1 MRRGR
6 APRKPS
12 GRKTVVPTASRWSK
26 LAFRMLRTATM
37 GVVLALVA
45 VGGASAEVV
54 AHGVQDGIL
63 ALNAKGTPSVAFIRG
78 STLVIA
84 SRSAPKRWT
93 QVKAA
98 GVSPGSNVMAFRIGA
113 AGPVVLVQSAD
124 ARAILLVRRR
134 SVGWQTIDVAGKLP
148 PQVQLGW
155 PGLTLDRRGLPVIGY
170 TRWNSSTMN
179 SRLLLAR
186 VDAKGRVN
194 ARSITSEG
202 FPKSLV
208 PPPAAPVLFGG
219 RAHVI
224 ESYGY
229 RGVLGTF
236 EWVPQ
241 KRTWIGIGLDAG
253 VGDFPVGPVFAGLT
267 PGGVLHA
274 AWTVS
279 LAFIGD
285 APVTL
290 VERRRFASSEFVL
303 DRALTTG
310 LALPATGPEVAAN
323 EWVGPEDLGLA
334 ASDYLW
340 AGAIVHGRTHVQVDG
355 WLGGLALAPRGA
367 RDLLLGGKAGLRWF
381 RSPRRLVTRV
391 TLEASDNGDS
401 IALSGTV
408 LGVAGGDVTI
418 YRERPGQRRR
428 PIGRAAL
435 SGGVFSFVDRPSVR
449 PLLYRAVYTD
459 AATGIPYAALLRQ
472 PVG

>member
-1 MRRGR
+1 MGF
-6 APRKPS
+6 
-12 GRKTVVPTASRWSK
+12 VV
-26 LAFRMLRTATM
+26 
-37 GVVLALVA
+37 ALVA
-45 VGGASAEVV
+45 VGSASAEVV
-54 AHGVQDGIL
+54 ARGAQDGLL
-63 ALNAKGTPSVAFIRG
+63 ALNAKGRPSVAFVRG

-84 SRSAPKRWT
+84 NHTAPKRWA

-98 GVSPGSNVMAFRIGA
+98 AVSPRSNVMAFEIGP
-113 AGPVVLVQSAD
+113 AGPVALVQSDD
-124 ARAILLVRRR
+124 AREILLVRRR
-134 SVGWQTIDVAGKLP
+134 SIGWQTIDVAGKLP

-170 TRWNSSTMN
+170 TRWNSSTLN

-186 VDAKGRVN
+186 VDAKGRVT

-208 PPPAAPVLFGG
+208 APPAAPVLFGG
-219 RAHVI
+219 RVHVI

-253 VGDFPVGPVFAGLT
+253 VGDFPVGPVFAGLS

-310 LALPATGPEVAAN
+310 LVLPATGPEVAAN
-323 EWVGPEDLGLA
+323 EWVGPDDLGLA
-334 ASDYLW
+334 GGDYLW
-340 AGAIVHGRTHVQVDG
+340 AGTILHGRNHVQLDG
-355 WLGGLALAPRGA
+355 WLAGLAVAPRGG
-367 RDLLLGGKAGLRWF
+367 RDLLLGGRAGLRWF
-381 RSPRRLVTRV
+381 RSPRRLGTRM
-391 TLEASDNGDS
+391 TIEATDDGAS
-401 IALSGTV
+401 IAVSGTV
-408 LGVAGGDVTI
+408 LGVANGTVAI
-418 YRERPGQRRR
+418 YRERPGSQRR
-428 PIGRAAL
+428 PIGRAPL
-435 SGGVFSFVDRPSVR
+435 SGGSFSFLDRPTAR

-459 AATGIPYAALLRQ
+459 PATGIPYAALLRS

>member
-1 MRRGR
+1 MGF
-6 APRKPS
+6 
-12 GRKTVVPTASRWSK
+12 VV
-26 LAFRMLRTATM
+26 
-37 GVVLALVA
+37 ALVA
-45 VGGASAEVV
+45 VGSASAEVV
-54 AHGVQDGIL
+54 ARGTQDGLL
-63 ALNAKGTPSVAFIRG
+63 ALNTKGSPSVAFVRG

-84 SRSAPKRWT
+84 NRIAPKHWA

-98 GVSPGSNVMAFRIGA
+98 AVSPRSEVMAFEVGA
-113 AGPVVLVQSAD
+113 AGPVALVQSED
-124 ARAILLVRRR
+124 AREILLVRRR

-170 TRWNSSTMN
+170 SRWNSSTLN

-186 VDAKGRVN
+186 VDAKGRLT

-219 RAHVI
+219 RTHVI

-253 VGDFPVGPVFAGLT
+253 VGDFPVGPVFAGLS

-323 EWVGPEDLGLA
+323 EWVGPDDLGLA
-334 ASDYLW
+334 GGDYLW
-340 AGAIVHGRTHVQVDG
+340 AGTILHGRSHVQLDG
-355 WLGGLALAPRGA
+355 WLAGLALAPRGG

-381 RSPRRLVTRV
+381 RSPRRLGTRM
-391 TLEASDNGDS
+391 TIEATDDGAS
-401 IALSGTV
+401 IAVSGTV
-408 LGVAGGDVTI
+408 LGVANGTVAI
-418 YRERPGQRRR
+418 YRERPGSQRRAV
-428 PIGRAAL
+428 GRAPL
-435 SGGVFSFVDRPSVR
+435 GGGAFSFLDRPTTR

-459 AATGIPYAALLRQ
+459 PATGIPYAALLRS

>member
-1 MRRGR
+1 MR
-6 APRKPS
+6 
-12 GRKTVVPTASRWSK
+12 
-26 LAFRMLRTATM
+26 MIRTAAM
-37 GVVLALVA
+37 GCVFALVV

-54 AHGVQDGIL
+54 ARGVQDGLL
-63 ALNAKGTPSVAFIRG
+63 ALNAKGSPSVAFVRG
-78 STLVIA
+78 SSLVIA
-84 SRSAPKRWT
+84 SRSAPRRWA
-93 QVKAA
+93 QVKPANVSA
-98 GVSPGSNVMAFRIGA
+98 GSSVMAFKIGA
-113 AGPVVLVQSAD
+113 AGPVALVQSGD
-124 ARAILLVRRR
+124 AREILLVRRR
-134 SVGWQTIDVAGKLP
+134 SVGWQTIDIAGKLP

-170 TRWNSSTMN
+170 TRWNSATLN

-253 VGDFPVGPVFAGLT
+253 VGDFPVGPVLAGLS

-310 LALPATGPEVAAN
+310 LALPASGPEVAAN
-323 EWVGPEDLGLA
+323 AWVGPDDLGL
-334 ASDYLW
+334 SGGDDLW
-340 AGAIVHGRTHVQVDG
+340 AGTVVHAKSHIQLDG
-355 WLGGLALAPRGA
+355 WLAGLAVAPRGG
-367 RDLLLGGKAGLRWF
+367 RDLLLGGTPGLRWF
-381 RSPRRLVTRV
+381 RAPGRLVTKV
-391 TLEASDNGDS
+391 SLEASDEGGS
-401 IALSGTV
+401 IALGGTV
-408 LGVAGGDVTI
+408 LGVARGNVTI
-418 YRERPGQRRR
+418 YRERPGQKRR
-428 PIGRAAL
+428 PIGRAAIT
-435 SGGVFSFVDRPSVR
+435 GGAFSFLDRPSIG

-459 AATGIPYAALLRQ
+459 PTTGIPYAALLRQ

>member
-1 MRRGR
+1 MGF
-6 APRKPS
+6 
-12 GRKTVVPTASRWSK
+12 VV
-26 LAFRMLRTATM
+26 
-37 GVVLALVA
+37 ALVA
-45 VGGASAEVV
+45 VGSASAEVV
-54 AHGVQDGIL
+54 ARGVQDGVL
-63 ALNAKGTPSVAFIRG
+63 ALNAKGSPSVAFVRG

-84 SRSAPKRWT
+84 NRTAQKRWA

-98 GVSPGSNVMAFRIGA
+98 AVSPRSNVMAFEIGA
-113 AGPVVLVQSAD
+113 AGPVALVRSDD
-124 ARAILLVRRR
+124 AREILLVRRR

-170 TRWNSSTMN
+170 TRWNSSTLN

-186 VDAKGRVN
+186 ADAKGRIT
-194 ARSITSEG
+194 ARPITSEG

-253 VGDFPVGPVFAGLT
+253 VGDFPVGPVFAGLS

-323 EWVGPEDLGLA
+323 EWVGPDDLGLA
-334 ASDYLW
+334 GSDNLW
-340 AGAIVHGRTHVQVDG
+340 AGTILHGRNHVQLDG
-355 WLGGLALAPRGA
+355 WLAGLSVAPRGG

-381 RSPRRLVTRV
+381 RSPRRLGTRM
-391 TLEASDNGDS
+391 TIEATDDGAS
-401 IALSGTV
+401 IAVSGTV
-408 LGVAGGDVTI
+408 LGVAKGTVAI
-418 YRERPGQRRR
+418 YRERPGSQRR

-435 SGGVFSFVDRPSVR
+435 NGGSFSFLDRPTTR

-459 AATGIPYAALLRQ
+459 PATGIPYAALLRG